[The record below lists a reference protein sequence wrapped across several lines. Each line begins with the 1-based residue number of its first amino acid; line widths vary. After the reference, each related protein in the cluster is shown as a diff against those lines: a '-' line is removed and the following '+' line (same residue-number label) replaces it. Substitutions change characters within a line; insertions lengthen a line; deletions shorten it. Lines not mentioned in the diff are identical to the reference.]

1 MRNAKKWLEIAFIL
15 SKFDRNMPKIVDD
28 KTIFSLFEVARSIR
42 KTLAARYTQSYWIA
56 TELNKLNF
64 YKHSGH
70 CYPELVE
77 KKDGKVVAEMRSTLW
92 KVDYERINDAFKSVT
107 KEPLKD
113 GISVLIQATI
123 SYDELYGLSLR
134 IIDIDP
140 NFSLGVLAREK
151 QEAIDR
157 LKKEGIYDHNKN
169 LPFPL
174 LPKRVA
180 LISVDTSK
188 GLADFLKILGNNPWN
203 YRFEFL
209 LFPALLQGDR
219 AVSSILAQ
227 INKIAT
233 RIDEFDAV
241 ALIRGGG
248 GDVGLSCYNQYELA
262 SAIALFPIPFLTGIG
277 HATNETVS
285 EMVAYKNAVTP
296 SELADFLVQ
305 HFHNFSVP
313 VLEAEK
319 TLIKK
324 AEKILNQGKAD
335 LDQSLNRFR
344 FASQNLIREHRMLL
358 DNHSRQVKM
367 NSVAILRQHQE
378 SILQTSRQVSI
389 LSPVN
394 TLKRGYSITYYKGK
408 ALMDA
413 FTLQQ
418 GDEITTVVAEGT
430 INSIV
435 KKINT
440 NNDEQ

>member
-1 MRNAKKWLEIAFIL
+1 MPEII
-15 SKFDRNMPKIVDD
+15 DN
-28 KTIFSLFEVARSIR
+28 KTVFTLFEVAKSIR
-42 KTLAARYTQSYWIA
+42 KTLEVRYTQSYWISA
-56 TELNKLNF
+56 ELNKLNF

-70 CYPELVE
+70 CYPDLVE
-77 KKDGKVVAEMRSTLW
+77 KKEGKVIAEMRSILW
-92 KVDYERINDAFKSVT
+92 GSDFQRINKQFENVT

-113 GISVLIQATI
+113 GIGILIQATV

-140 NFSLGVLAREK
+140 TFSLGVLAREK

-157 LKKEGIYDHNKN
+157 LRKEQIFDLNKKV
-169 LPFPL
+169 PFPL
-174 LPKRVA
+174 LPKRIA
-180 LISVDTSK
+180 LISVETSK

-219 AVSSILAQ
+219 AVNSILTQMENIKA
-227 INKIAT
+227 

-262 SAIALFPIPFLTGIG
+262 YAIAQFPIPFLTGIG

-313 VLEAEK
+313 VMEAEK

-324 AEKILNQGKAD
+324 AEKILNKGKSD
-335 LDQSLNRFR
+335 LEQALKQFR
-344 FASQNLIREHRMLL
+344 FASQNLIRENRMIL
-358 DNHSRQVKM
+358 DNNGRQVKT
-367 NSVAILRQHQE
+367 NSLSIIKQHHE

-389 LSPVN
+389 LSPEN
-394 TLKRGYSITYYKGK
+394 ILKRGFSITYYQGK

-413 FTLQQ
+413 SVIKE
-418 GDEITTVVAEGT
+418 GEEIITIVAKGK
-430 INSIV
+430 INSLV
-435 KKINT
+435 KK
-440 NNDEQ
+440 Q

>member
-15 SKFDRNMPKIVDD
+15 SKFDINMPKVVDD
-28 KTIFSLFEVARSIR
+28 KNIFSLFEVARSIR
-42 KTLAARYTQSYWIA
+42 KTLASRYTQSYWIA
-56 TELNKLNF
+56 TEINKLNF

-70 CYPELVE
+70 CYPDLVE
-77 KKDGKVVAEMRSTLW
+77 KKDGKVIAEMRSTLW
-92 KVDYERINDAFKSVT
+92 KADYQRINDAFEAVT
-107 KEPLKD
+107 QEPLKD
-113 GISVLIQATI
+113 GIGVLIQATI

-151 QEAIDR
+151 QEAIIR
-157 LKKEGIYDHNKN
+157 LKKEGIYDRNKK

-180 LISVDTSK
+180 LISVETSK

-219 AVSSILAQ
+219 AVGSILAQ
-227 INKIAT
+227 MKNIVA

-241 ALIRGGG
+241 ALVRGGG

-262 SAIALFPIPFLTGIG
+262 SAIAQFPIPFLTGIG

-296 SELADFLVQ
+296 SELADFIVQ

-324 AEKILNQGKAD
+324 AEKILNQGKSD
-335 LDQSLNRFR
+335 LDQTLSRFR
-344 FASQNLIREHRMLL
+344 FSSQNIIRENRMIL
-358 DNHSRQVKM
+358 DNNSRQVKV
-367 NSVAILRQHQE
+367 NSI
-378 SILQTSRQVSI
+378 SILKQQHERVLQTKRQVSM
-389 LSPVN
+389 LSPEK
-394 TLKRGYSITYYKGK
+394 TLKRGFSISYYKGK
-408 ALMDA
+408 ALIDA
-413 FTLQQ
+413 SIILE
-418 GDEITTVVAEGT
+418 GEEITTIVAKGE

-435 KKINT
+435 KTIKLK
-440 NNDEQ
+440 DEE